1 MINKWKAK
9 IVKRGLYNR
18 RNPQWKGAHRINRES
33 IIAISRTSITILIQY
48 LQEQNSSDCAKNKLS
63 LINSVY
69 LCLIVMNT
77 ILTAIHALKSS
88 SLTHSLQIY
97 CTGLTGPRSYTP
109 WAWIAKRVP
118 TIGAFGGRACV
129 LVSATVN
136 HGRIKVPS
144 VRVPREDHFGG
155 GACYTKASPLFPR
168 AHKVIVIT

>member
-18 RNPQWKGAHRINRES
+18 RNPQWKGDHRINRES
-33 IIAISRTSITILIQY
+33 TIAISRTPITILIQY

-77 ILTAIHALKSS
+77 ILTVIHALKSS

-109 WAWIAKRVP
+109 WAWTAKRVP
-118 TIGAFGGRACV
+118 AIGALWGKSLCV
-129 LVSATVN
+129 SECN
-136 HGRIKVPS
+136 G
-144 VRVPREDHFGG
+144 
-155 GACYTKASPLFPR
+155 
-168 AHKVIVIT
+168 

>member
-9 IVKRGLYNR
+9 IIQRGLYNR
-18 RNPQWKGAHRINRES
+18 RDPPWRGGPGIKRES
-33 IIAISRTSITILIQY
+33 TVAISTTPVTILIQY

-88 SLTHSLQIY
+88 SLTHYLQIY

-109 WAWIAKRVP
+109 WAWTAKRVP
-118 TIGAFGGRACV
+118 TIGALWGKSLCV
-129 LVSATVN
+129 SECN
-136 HGRIKVPS
+136 G
-144 VRVPREDHFGG
+144 
-155 GACYTKASPLFPR
+155 
-168 AHKVIVIT
+168 